1 MSKYRFKI
9 QNYHAIKEADIA
21 IDGITVIAGP
31 NGSGK
36 STLSRWLYYVIDTIT
51 DFDGYLLTDFRE
63 NIKELLI
70 TLYRIRME
78 VSLGRRT
85 SSDVLPLPQI
95 DMDAISSVNDIDQIP
110 LIVERL
116 HVLVSDYS
124 KVILDYFQSDRISD
138 AKKNRILRFL
148 SKDDSQ
154 SDIYTAVEGFSVSLN
169 QKLDLLQ
176 KHVVA
181 RSYLRNREDAVS
193 FIHDILNEEDN
204 VPANVELSE
213 DNVNVWDK
221 RLGTLL
227 GIAQVIYIDTPMPFE
242 LSDIKNNI
250 FLKRLYDRMTVPSKA
265 LVPAQKKL
273 LQRISLILSGQI
285 ALRKNLFEDDKL
297 YYERKDGKLSL
308 PLDKLA
314 TGMKTF
320 AYLFQLLKNGCL
332 NDKTVLMVDEPEV
345 HLHPQ
350 WVVQYA
356 HIVVLLHKMLG
367 VKIVLASHNPDF
379 VAAIHAISKKEKV
392 ADKTNFYLSKKID
405 GSSYE
410 YEFEPLGN
418 NINPI
423 FESFNL
429 ALTRIQQYGDTD
441 F

>member
-227 GIAQVIYIDTPMPFE
+227 GMAQVIYIDTPMPFE

-405 GSSYE
+405 DSSYE

>member
-169 QKLDLLQ
+169 LKLDLLQ

-265 LVPAQKKL
+265 LAPAQKKL

-410 YEFEPLGN
+410 YDFEPLGN

>member
-265 LVPAQKKL
+265 LAPAKKKL

-405 GSSYE
+405 DSSYE

>member
-154 SDIYTAVEGFSVSLN
+154 SDIYTAVEGFSISLN

-242 LSDIKNNI
+242 VSDIKNNI

-265 LVPAQKKL
+265 LAPAQKKL

>member
-1 MSKYRFKI
+1 M
-9 QNYHAIKEADIA
+9 
-21 IDGITVIAGP
+21 
-31 NGSGK
+31 
-36 STLSRWLYYVIDTIT
+36 IDTIT

-95 DMDAISSVNDIDQIP
+95 DMDAISSVNNIDQIP

-124 KVILDYFQSDRISD
+124 KVVLDYLQSDRISD

-154 SDIYTAVEGFSVSLN
+154 SDIYSTIEGFSVSLN

-227 GIAQVIYIDTPMPFE
+227 GIDQVIYIDTPMPFE

-250 FLKRLYDRMTVPSKA
+250 FLKRLNDRMTVPSKA

-418 NINPI
+418 NIDPI

>member
-154 SDIYTAVEGFSVSLN
+154 SDIYNAVEGFSVSLN

-265 LVPAQKKL
+265 LAPVQKKL

-410 YEFEPLGN
+410 YDFEPLGN